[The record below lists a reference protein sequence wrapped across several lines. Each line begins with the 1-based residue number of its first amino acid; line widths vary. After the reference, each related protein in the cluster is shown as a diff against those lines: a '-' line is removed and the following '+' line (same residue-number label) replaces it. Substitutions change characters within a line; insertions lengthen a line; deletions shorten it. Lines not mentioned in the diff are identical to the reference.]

1 MDKLLYYR
9 NWSSTILRW
18 WMDRLCVEMED
29 DANAQQIKT
38 NLYQYYCFKLAPSI
52 SPQRFSSALF
62 G

>member
-9 NWSSTILRW
+9 NGSSTIQRW
-18 WMDRLCVEMED
+18 WIDRLCVEMED
-29 DANAQQIKT
+29 DENAQQIKT
-38 NLYQYYCFKLAPSI
+38 NLYFFYCFRLAPSI